1 MQTLQGPVYEI
12 HQESDYY
19 KVVKERKDSNVRV
32 NEILNGIAKEFGFD
46 VAEFF
51 YYGSGGFGFERY
63 SKGFEKFDIHLT
75 KMADRNGIHTF
86 KRNSIPY
93 KKISKLLKEVDEIEG
108 KVDRFALHDIFGFNN
123 LSASQWVGDRYF
135 VGAKSEEVVLER
147 MEARKLKVASKD
159 GVRFIEPIAQIS
171 YRDYLLAVAESLAKE
186 AVREK

>member
-32 NEILNGIAKEFGFD
+32 NEILGGIAKEFGFD
-46 VAEFF
+46 SAEFF

-63 SKGFEKFDIHLT
+63 SKGYEKFEVHLT
-75 KMADRNGIHTF
+75 KNADRNGIHTF

-93 KKISKLLKEVDEIEG
+93 KKISKLLKEVYEIEE
-108 KVDRFALHDIFGFNN
+108 KVDPFALRDIFGFNN

-135 VGAKSEEVVLER
+135 VGAKSEELVLER
-147 MEARKLKVASKD
+147 IEARKSKVATKD
-159 GVRFIEPIAQIS
+159 GDDFIEPIAQIS
-171 YRDYLLAVAESLAKE
+171 YRDYLLLVAEALAKE
-186 AVREK
+186 AVHKK